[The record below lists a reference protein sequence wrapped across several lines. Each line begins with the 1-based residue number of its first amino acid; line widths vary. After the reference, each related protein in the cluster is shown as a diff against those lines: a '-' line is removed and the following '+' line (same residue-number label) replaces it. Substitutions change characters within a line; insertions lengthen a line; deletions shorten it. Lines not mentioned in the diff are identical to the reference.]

1 MVMKKKIL
9 SLFTTLAMI
18 CSFVGLMPVMKVGAT
33 QNRTAYFSRS
43 YTLGDNPAQNMINIA
58 YAQIGKTGSDLG
70 YSEEWCA
77 NFVSD
82 CADLA
87 GQSSAIP
94 RTGAVRHE
102 YTKAEPW
109 YGLEQTIL
117 NAGGVD
123 VTSSPQPGDI
133 VFFSGHVEIVYS
145 GSGSTL
151 KSIGGN
157 TSSAKSLYSRVVCS
171 PRVHGGI
178 VRILRPN
185 YNGSVPPTP
194 DPVPSNDDELG
205 ISYPRPSGN
214 PLLKNGSAGGG
225 VSWLQTALN
234 MANNAGL
241 SVDGQFGSATK
252 TAVTNFQ
259 SAYGLEVDGI
269 AGPATINKLVD
280 VIKNKSNVVPQIR
293 HWVSPS
299 KMGDIA
305 TTPETYNWYY
315 ICYEL
320 LDKNTSQRLNGVT
333 SKYNDYTVTESI
345 YSPDGS
351 LFNTC
356 TYTNSDNN
364 WIGFKPSA
372 AGTYKYTIEISGN
385 GLSWSGGKSFEVVNH
400 THSYGSW
407 TTTKSATC
415 TTDGSKTRSCSICG
429 STETA
434 TISRTG
440 HNWSEWWTA
449 SYPSCADEGKES
461 RTCYTCTLRED
472 RITSPKNNNHSFGL
486 GTSCGDGY
494 VKVTCERCGYY
505 YKEKVVDIKLTCDN
519 KTAMPGD
526 TVKINLYADS
536 HGYSIND
543 WALGIEYDTDNIK
556 LINIECDKPVKSNIE
571 STFALLNLDI
581 KSGDYLRGILLNPET
596 PMITYTFKILDNAL
610 PGNYGIKL
618 TGVREYNQI
627 TGEDSKRP
635 DPFFTYTNSSG
646 NIVAYEPT
654 VGTLE
659 NAIKIECIHQYTT
672 KVIEPTCT
680 EEGYTLRTCSVCG
693 YSYKS
698 NYVDE
703 NGHHFADSTI
713 TKSATCTADGEK
725 IRKCSDCGKT
735 ETVAVPAIGHQ
746 YDSTVIAPSYTAEGY
761 TLHVCSVCGDSYKD
775 NYVEKEKGDLNND
788 NFVLISDIV
797 KLQQYLSNST
807 TLTEEQYLAADMNN
821 DGQINAFDAIIIR
834 RKMLDRI
841 G

>member
-1 MVMKKKIL
+1 MAMKKKIL

-18 CSFVGLMPVMKVGAT
+18 CSFVGLMPVMEVGAT
-33 QNRTAYFSRS
+33 PSIETALNWAIEIANDSSHGYSQENRWGPNYDCASFVISALKYAGFSVGNATFTGNMKTYLPENGFTWIPWSQIGDASNLKRGDILF
-43 YTLGDNPAQNMINIA
+43 YREGDNGHTEFYLGNGRNVGAHGNQSNINHPNRSP
-58 YAQIGKTGSDLG
+58 QTGDQGDEISESD
-70 YSEEWCA
+70 YYFRPW
-77 NFVSD
+77 
-82 CADLA
+82 
-87 GQSSAIP
+87 
-94 RTGAVRHE
+94 TGIFR
-102 YTKAEPW
+102 YK
-109 YGLEQTIL
+109 
-117 NAGGVD
+117 GGV
-123 VTSSPQPGDI
+123 
-133 VFFSGHVEIVYS
+133 
-145 GSGSTL
+145 
-151 KSIGGN
+151 
-157 TSSAKSLYSRVVCS
+157 
-171 PRVHGGI
+171 
-178 VRILRPN
+178 
-185 YNGSVPPTP
+185 VPDP
-194 DPVPSNDDELG
+194 DPVRSNDDELG

-259 SAYGLEVDGI
+259 KAYGLEVDGI

-385 GLSWSGGKSFEVVNH
+385 GLSWSGGKSFEIVNH

-415 TTDGSKTRSCSICG
+415 TTDGSKKRTCSICG

-494 VKVTCERCGYY
+494 VKITCERCGYY

-556 LINIECDKPVKSNIE
+556 LINIECDKPVESNIE

-618 TGVREYNQI
+618 TGVRSYNQI

-646 NIVAYEPT
+646 NIVTYEPT

-672 KVIEPTCT
+672 KVIAPTCT
-680 EEGYTLRTCSVCG
+680 EEGYTLRTCSKCG

-703 NGHHFADSTI
+703 NGHHFADSSV
-713 TKSATCTADGEK
+713 TKSATCTVDGEK

-735 ETVAVPAIGHQ
+735 ETVAIPAIVHQ

-834 RKMLDRI
+834 RNMLDRI